1 MMTSAATT
9 STTKTDNVAGI
20 STGISDSSSSE
31 KKKENEHIAAST
43 DTDTATAVVYQS
55 PLGSVVSRLRALS
68 LLTAVAGVV
77 GVPAMMAIKGAV
89 PEVGMLATALSFV
102 GATTA
107 STAAVHFVFRP
118 YIYQIQAIPVRQCS
132 YPKKTESDP
141 QQSDGVTMTETDS
154 SNSTPQPV
162 EKEDDDKCRP
172 QKKRKEAY
180 LLKAMTRTLFL
191 RQADV
196 VFDPETDVE
205 PYKGL
210 RPLSN
215 FQVKGVPLYVHTG
228 KYTHAHRQANCGE
241 KC

>member
-1 MMTSAATT
+1 MMASATGTSKNDTAAG
-9 STTKTDNVAGI
+9 SASI
-20 STGISDSSSSE
+20 SESSSSSVE
-31 KKKENEHIAAST
+31 KKEKQPITTA
-43 DTDTATAVVYQS
+43 TDTATTNALVYQS

-89 PEVGMLATALSFV
+89 PEIGMLATALSFV

-107 STAAVHFVFRP
+107 STAAVNFVFRP

-132 YPKKTESDP
+132 YPKKTECNP
-141 QQSDGVTMTETDS
+141 QQSDGVTVTETDS
-154 SNSTPQPV
+154 SDSTPQPV
-162 EKEDDDKCRP
+162 KKEEDDKIRP

-180 LLKAMTRTLFL
+180 LLKAMTRTLIL

-215 FQVKGVPLYVHTG
+215 FQAKGVPLYVHTG
-228 KYTHAHRQANCGE
+228 KYTHAHR
-241 KC
+241 